1 MQLIERERLVR
12 QIDDSARF
20 VKKTVMK
27 KNTRTKKMEGQKKY
41 GIKKTNEKTAMRKT
55 GRSLIGKSATKTTK
69 HRDKKKQKLYVY
81 IN

>member
-1 MQLIERERLVR
+1 MR

-27 KNTRTKKMEGQKKY
+27 KKTHGPKKWRDGKNTVE
-41 GIKKTNEKTAMRKT
+41 KTNEKMAMRKT

-69 HRDKKKQKLYVY
+69 HRDGKKQKLYVY
-81 IN
+81 FN